1 MEKRQNDII
10 EIDKKYLIQA
20 WQILEEL
27 RISLDKIGGH
37 FYDNPE
43 KMRLELD
50 KYISPGVW
58 KKISNASFALAS
70 YIPDKEQEKL
80 IERFNYYDK

>member
-1 MEKRQNDII
+1 MEERQNDII
-10 EIDKKYLIQA
+10 EVDKRHLIQA

-27 RISLDKIGGH
+27 RVSLDKIGGY
-37 FYDNPE
+37 FYDNPA

-58 KKISNASFALAS
+58 QQISNASSALAN
-70 YIPDKEQEKL
+70 YIPDAEHEKL
-80 IERFNYYDK
+80 IERFNYYQ

>member
-1 MEKRQNDII
+1 MEERPNDII
-10 EIDKKYLIQA
+10 EVDKKHLIQA

-27 RISLDKIGGH
+27 RVSLDKIGGD

-50 KYISPGVW
+50 KYISPSVW
-58 KKISNASFALAS
+58 KNISDSSFALAT
-70 YIPDKEQEKL
+70 YISDEEQEKL
-80 IERFNYYDK
+80 IERFDYCQ